1 MPASAWESLGLQD
14 PDSFRVDPP
23 VTPAGPLKDDRT
35 LFAKANDWMIDTGN
49 AAASLAGAGVS
60 LVSPDG
66 GAAKSIADFIKEGE
80 GNQSDYRQKLRAE
93 LGQLIEDAKA
103 KGDTGTLAWLQHN
116 LSNPVTELLPQAV
129 GNFGPFAAAGKVAG
143 GLGAARAA
151 AGGATAAEAA
161 TAGTSAALGA
171 TSTLGGVVGAGGVR
185 QGYYEEIQKA
195 TDEQLLKE
203 SPEYAKLRE
212 TMYEQDAKKTLG
224 GQMNPRLA
232 AGMGIG
238 GTVGV
243 ISGRLGAEQALFGKN
258 PGFARTVGAEVGGE
272 FVEGATQQGAQNFA
286 VQGQM
291 PSKPLMDDVLLQ
303 GVQEA
308 VIAAPGGIVAGA
320 MHRPKAPEEQVKD
333 IVDAPDLQSAVE
345 ATRQVIAGLGVNPP
359 AGSRVIDPALM
370 TAADTQQAAGAM
382 TDDALVTAQ
391 SRFEQEAAA
400 AQQMMREQAMNR
412 IQAPTQPAVS
422 SLGPQ
427 IDQRRQEA
435 GVANAA
441 EDQVSREAGIDQMRA
456 EQVQGALR
464 APIPEG
470 TATDLATGQPREPIQ
485 GPMQA
490 AFARLQEQRKSN
502 ADQGQVRPDVQK
514 NPAILPVLG
523 ESNAD
528 AGRVGPDVGQ
538 AVQPAVQESVAGNS
552 NDAAAVEL
560 PGRDTGGS
568 GLRVSSGQSADA
580 VQNTG
585 QIAADRVPA
594 GQSAGAIDT
603 LNSSLA
609 NQRKQRGEDS
619 TQPAVT
625 AVDPGSLPTMRKPL
639 KEGGATLS
647 KHEFETVKKFA
658 GLFGKK
664 VELFRHNDPTSSDK
678 FDGAVLD
685 TSDTIYLNADAR
697 DAHHLVVVGHEVGHQ
712 LKKDAPDLYKQ
723 LETRLKSD
731 LNNWN
736 LAKFGEY
743 YGKSNKE
750 VVAQLKSAEG
760 RGAIVEEF
768 LSDLI
773 GNRSAEYRTMLDI
786 FGAAKGSKDAGM
798 IYKVAQFLVDFID
811 GLIAK
816 INRSKF
822 ETDRLVTDLNKVRRE
837 VRAALKEYAVRQNVE
852 VGPKVPAEKAPATVA
867 KPVAEPE
874 AKPTPQEAFEE
885 RLKAFK
891 EKKVAAK
898 SKPNESKPAVVPT
911 GEAPADTKP
920 VDEVAHEAATSPKNN
935 LPTPTEKQKEA
946 GNYAKGHTR
955 IAGLDISI
963 ENPAGSKRRP
973 EWKALKDH
981 YGYFKRSI
989 AFDAPDNVDVF
1000 VKPGTPS
1007 DFAGKVYVI
1016 DQISPKTGKFDEHK
1030 VMLGYDS
1037 KAEANDAYHRNYQN
1051 GWKGMASI
1059 TAMPQEKFRDW
1070 LRSDAPSK
1078 GPVDKGAVMRT
1089 RAKAFDAQPK
1099 MSAPRKMDALKKS
1112 ASRQTDTPAFKQWFK
1127 QSTVVNEDGTPKVMY
1142 HGTAQDITEFKPKQ
1156 AGAIFVTDRPDF
1168 AEDFGGYSEGWMSEN
1183 FTPTRAQEK
1192 AAVARAREI
1201 LIKDGEKPENIAK
1214 YSATQIKDEY
1224 AYQQALQDLLPS
1236 RANIMPLY
1244 VSAQNPF
1251 DYENKAHVDALT
1263 KALSADAKLADKIGR
1278 GFWGV
1283 IESPPVQKA
1292 IKGLGHDGFNVFE
1305 GGHKNLAVYESSQ
1318 LKSAIG
1324 NTGKFDPAN
1333 PDIRKS
1339 GQRAPAF
1346 YSALAKAVSGI
1357 NAKSQPAFGWKQ
1369 QIEALIRKGDVKAD
1383 EVQWTGLNEFLDL
1396 QQGKVSKESVEQFLS
1411 ENGVRLEET
1420 RLASGE
1426 TIVDGLNE
1434 KLAGTGY
1441 EAEWAMAD
1449 DETASFVGPDG
1460 EYIDYADLPDEV
1472 RKIVDESS
1480 NDQPAPSK
1488 YGTYVVPGG
1497 KNYKELLL
1505 TLPVAPRRYSYDAFN
1520 PATQKSQQ
1528 FETRQQAESF
1538 ANEDATGATVVSEI
1552 DTSPRPDYQ
1561 SAHWDQSNVIAHTR
1575 IDERADADGNRVL
1588 FVNEIQSDYGQDGK
1602 KKGFAVSESRKLS
1615 GTPKEVGVDGPFPE
1629 WIVEWEDGSFSG
1641 GYGEAAARARAAEG
1655 KSNAKAGLPPAPF
1668 VQKTDAWVGLTLK
1681 RLIMHAVEKG
1691 FDKVA
1696 IINGEQAADL
1706 YDLSKRVKSIDYR
1719 LNPSDGT
1726 YNITVLGLDGQGAIW
1741 GSRRATLQQIEDHV
1755 GKETAQKIE
1764 KNEGRDLGF
1773 RDPNF
1778 DRSLSGDGLKV
1789 GGEGMRTFYDSIVP
1803 KVAKSVLKK
1812 LGGGQPSEIRIGM
1825 TWDEYLRSRGITQE
1839 NGKLF
1844 VNGDSE
1850 LYMDGVRRQYKEDHP
1865 DGQTVQVG
1873 FDITPE
1879 MRETVLQN
1887 GVPLFSRQR
1896 ARWDVDEPSKM
1907 DDFIRTMQ
1915 DKHVDLKRVTQAIE
1929 EQVGKIEDK
1938 FNPYQAEELYH
1949 GRSAKQTT
1957 DFLQGDLKKL
1967 LTDMRMRKVSIED
1980 LGKFLHARH
1989 AEERNKRMAEIN
2001 PNDPEMQDGGSGMS
2015 TKDAKAYLA
2024 GMSPEQKRSY
2034 AAIAARVD
2042 AINKGTQ
2049 ELLVSSGLEK
2059 QSTIDAWNS
2068 AYKHY
2073 VPLMRD
2079 EVADAV
2085 GMGTGQGYSVRGSA
2099 TKRAMGSKKDVIDIL
2114 ANVAMQRERAIVRS
2128 EKNRVAQA
2136 LWGLAAKAENKDI
2149 WLAVSPDDDPVKLEA
2164 DLVRLGMNPI
2174 DAAGVAKEPQQR
2186 YVDPRTGMV
2195 QWRVNPMLRSSPNV
2209 VSMRVDGEERYV
2221 FMNEKSD
2228 RAKAIAASIK
2238 NLDADQLG
2246 VVLSTSAVISR
2257 FFAKINTQYSPI
2269 FGIVNA
2275 VRDVQAAALNL
2286 SSTPLAGKQ
2295 KVVLS
2300 QTMSALKGIYSDLRD
2315 TRAGKPASS
2324 KWAAL
2329 FEEFQKE
2336 GGQTGYK
2343 DMFSS
2348 SEDRAKALEK
2358 ELRKLSEG
2366 KAKAAGR
2373 AVFDWLTDYN
2383 DSMENAVRLA
2393 TYKVGK
2399 ENGLTNQQAASV
2411 AKGLMNFN
2419 RRGAIATQAGAL
2431 YAFYN
2436 ASAQGTARIAQTMF
2450 DMKGGDYKTIRLNKN
2465 GKKILYGGVLLGSMQ
2480 ALLLAAAGLDDDD
2493 VPDFIRERSL
2503 VIPLGGKKY
2512 VTIPMPLGLHV
2523 IPNIGRNATEFALSG
2538 GKDPGKRIVS
2548 MLGTLADAFNP
2559 IGNSGVSIQTI
2570 APTAVD
2576 PLVALAENRD
2586 FTGRPISR
2594 PDFSSLNP
2602 QPGHTRAKDTAS
2614 FIGKGMSYALNLV
2627 TGGTDYKP
2635 GAFSPTP
2642 DQIDYLL
2649 GQLTGGVGR
2658 EAMKAQQTLSAG
2670 YTGEDLPPHKVP
2682 LLGRFYGDAG
2692 VPSAQS
2698 SKFYQHVTELNG
2710 HKSEIDGRIKAGKPV
2725 GDYMRENPEF
2735 ALIPLATSTQRQIS
2749 DLKKMKKMLA
2759 DNGNNKAAKMIEDQ
2773 ITMAMRTLN
2782 DRYKAIEARQ

>member
-35 LFAKANDWMIDTGN
+35 LFAKANDWMIDAGN

-60 LVSPDG
+60 FVSPDG

-116 LSNPVTELLPQAV
+116 LSNPITELLPQAV

-272 FVEGATQQGAQNFA
+272 VVEGATQQGAQNFA

-345 ATRQVIAGLGVNPP
+345 ATRQAIAGLGVNPP

-370 TAADTQQAAGAM
+370 TAADTQQSAGAM

-391 SRFEQEAAA
+391 SRFDQEAAA

-412 IQAPTQPAVS
+412 IQAPTQPTMS

-456 EQVQGALR
+456 EQVQGALQ
-464 APIPEG
+464 APIPQG
-470 TATDLATGQPREPIQ
+470 QTTDLATGQTQEPIQ

-490 AFARLQEQRKSN
+490 AFARLQEQRN
-502 ADQGQVRPDVQK
+502 AGARPVR
-514 NPAILPVLG
+514 
-523 ESNAD
+523 
-528 AGRVGPDVGQ
+528 PDVGQ

-560 PGRDTGGS
+560 PGRDTGGG

-594 GQSAGAIDT
+594 GQSANAIDT

-625 AVDPGSLPTMRKPL
+625 AVDPELLPTMRRPL

-658 GLFGKK
+658 DLFGKK

-723 LETRLKSD
+723 LETRLKANLSD
-731 LNNWN
+731 GN
-736 LAKFGEY
+736 LANFARY
-743 YGKSNKE
+743 YGKTDKE
-750 VVAQLKSAEG
+750 LYAQLQSAEG

-768 LSDLI
+768 ISDLI

-811 GLIAK
+811 GLMAR

-822 ETDRLVTDLNKVRRE
+822 VTDTMVKDLDKVRRE

-867 KPVAEPE
+867 KPVVEPE
-874 AKPTPQEAFEE
+874 AKPTPQEVFAE

-898 SKPNESKPAVVPT
+898 SKPNESKPTVVPT

-1089 RAKAFDAQPK
+1089 RAKAFDVRPK

-1112 ASRQTDTPAFKQWFK
+1112 ASRQTDTPAFKEWFK
-1127 QSTVVNEDGTPKVMY
+1127 QSTVVNKDGTPKVMY

-1156 AGAIFVTDRPDF
+1156 AGAIFVADKPGFAKDF
-1168 AEDFGGYSEGWMSEN
+1168 SNYSEEWMTN
-1183 FTPTRAQEK
+1183 RLAPTKAQEK

-1201 LIKDGEKPENIAK
+1201 LTESGDTSK
-1214 YSATQIKDEY
+1214 YSVADIKGGGAEY
-1224 AYQQALQDLLPS
+1224 AYRAALADLLPS

-1339 GQRAPAF
+1339 GQRA
-1346 YSALAKAVSGI
+1346 
-1357 NAKSQPAFGWKQ
+1357 
-1369 QIEALIRKGDVKAD
+1369 
-1383 EVQWTGLNEFLDL
+1383 
-1396 QQGKVSKESVEQFLS
+1396 
-1411 ENGVRLEET
+1411 
-1420 RLASGE
+1420 
-1426 TIVDGLNE
+1426 
-1434 KLAGTGY
+1434 
-1441 EAEWAMAD
+1441 
-1449 DETASFVGPDG
+1449 
-1460 EYIDYADLPDEV
+1460 
-1472 RKIVDESS
+1472 
-1480 NDQPAPSK
+1480 
-1488 YGTYVVPGG
+1488 
-1497 KNYKELLL
+1497 
-1505 TLPVAPRRYSYDAFN
+1505 
-1520 PATQKSQQ
+1520 
-1528 FETRQQAESF
+1528 
-1538 ANEDATGATVVSEI
+1538 
-1552 DTSPRPDYQ
+1552 
-1561 SAHWDQSNVIAHTR
+1561 
-1575 IDERADADGNRVL
+1575 
-1588 FVNEIQSDYGQDGK
+1588 
-1602 KKGFAVSESRKLS
+1602 
-1615 GTPKEVGVDGPFPE
+1615 
-1629 WIVEWEDGSFSG
+1629 
-1641 GYGEAAARARAAEG
+1641 
-1655 KSNAKAGLPPAPF
+1655 
-1668 VQKTDAWVGLTLK
+1668 
-1681 RLIMHAVEKG
+1681 
-1691 FDKVA
+1691 
-1696 IINGEQAADL
+1696 
-1706 YDLSKRVKSIDYR
+1706 
-1719 LNPSDGT
+1719 
-1726 YNITVLGLDGQGAIW
+1726 
-1741 GSRRATLQQIEDHV
+1741 
-1755 GKETAQKIE
+1755 
-1764 KNEGRDLGF
+1764 
-1773 RDPNF
+1773 
-1778 DRSLSGDGLKV
+1778 
-1789 GGEGMRTFYDSIVP
+1789 
-1803 KVAKSVLKK
+1803 
-1812 LGGGQPSEIRIGM
+1812 
-1825 TWDEYLRSRGITQE
+1825 
-1839 NGKLF
+1839 
-1844 VNGDSE
+1844 
-1850 LYMDGVRRQYKEDHP
+1850 
-1865 DGQTVQVG
+1865 
-1873 FDITPE
+1873 
-1879 MRETVLQN
+1879 
-1887 GVPLFSRQR
+1887 
-1896 ARWDVDEPSKM
+1896 RWDVDEPSKM

-1967 LTDMRMRKVSIED
+1967 LTDMRLRKISVED
-1980 LGKFLHARH
+1980 IGKFLHARH
-1989 AEERNKRMAEIN
+1989 AEERNKRMAAIN
-2001 PNDPEMQDGGSGMS
+2001 PNDPDMQDGGSGMS
-2015 TKDAKAYLA
+2015 TKDAKAYLSA
-2024 GMSPEQKRSY
+2024 MSPEQRKAY
-2034 AAIAARVD
+2034 DAIATRVD

-2049 ELLVSSGLEK
+2049 DLLVSSGLEK
-2059 QSTIDAWNS
+2059 QSTIDAWNG
-2068 AYKHY
+2068 AYKNY

-2079 EVADAV
+2079 EVAETV
-2085 GMGTGQGYSVRGSA
+2085 GSGTGQGFSVRGSA
-2099 TKRAMGSKKDVIDIL
+2099 SKRAMGSKKDVIDIL
-2114 ANVAMQRERAIVRS
+2114 ANVAMQRERAIIRA

-2149 WLAVSPDDDPVKLEA
+2149 WLAVSPSDDPVKLQS
-2164 DLVRLGMNPI
+2164 DLVKMGMNPI

-2186 YVDPRTGMV
+2186 YVDPKTGMV
-2195 QWRVNPMLRSSPNV
+2195 QWRVNPMLRSASNV
-2209 VSMRVDGEERYV
+2209 VAMRVDGEERYV
-2221 FMNEKSD
+2221 IMNERSD
-2228 RAKAIAASIK
+2228 RAKAIATSIK

-2246 VVLSTSAVISR
+2246 AVLSVSAKISR
-2257 FFAKINTQYSPI
+2257 FFASINTQYNPM
-2269 FGIVNA
+2269 FGVVNA

-2286 SSTPLAGKQ
+2286 SATPLAGKQ
-2295 KVVLS
+2295 KEVIS
-2300 QTMSALKGIYSDLRD
+2300 QTMSALKGIYADLRAQ
-2315 TRAGKPASS
+2315 RAGGAASS

-2336 GGQTGYK
+2336 GGQTGYR
-2343 DMFSS
+2343 DMFANSA
-2348 SEDRAKALEK
+2348 DRGKGLES
-2358 ELRKLSEG
+2358 ELRKISEG
-2366 KAKAAGR
+2366 KAKATGR

-2393 TYKVGK
+2393 TYKTAK
-2399 ENGLTNQQAASV
+2399 DNGLSNQQAASV
-2411 AKGLMNFN
+2411 AKNLMNFN
-2419 RRGAIATQAGAL
+2419 RKGSVATQAGAL
-2431 YAFYN
+2431 YAFFN
-2436 ASAQGTARIAQTMF
+2436 ASMQGTARIAETMF
-2450 DMKGGDYKTIRLNKN
+2450 DMKGGDVKTIRLNKN
-2465 GKKILYGGVLLGSMQ
+2465 GKKILYGGLLFGSAQ
-2480 ALLLAAAGLDDDD
+2480 ALMLAAAGFDDDEI
-2493 VPDFIRERSL
+2493 PEFIRERNL
-2503 VIPLGGKKY
+2503 IIPTGGKKY

-2523 IPNIGRNATEFALSG
+2523 IPNFGRVTTEFALSG
-2538 GKDPGKRIVS
+2538 GKKPGERLVS
-2548 MLGTLADAFNP
+2548 MFAVLADAFNP